1 MRALALALAAAALAA
16 CADPPAQVTVDGYT
30 GAADLGALDSYVI
43 AGPRTAIVVD
53 GQGSVDDAMQVVAM
67 LQRRDLIPIA
77 AFVTRIDPA
86 REVGLA
92 TLRLAYP
99 ELPIYAPPALAAA
112 APPLTAYPDATI
124 DVDGATVALAP
135 LTSATGEPAVALRVP
150 AADAAI
156 IGDTLADDIWLAA
169 RAGWLATDPPATRYY
184 PGRGAFPRAAAALAP
199 APAALLAATA
209 GPSPRGSD
217 RCSGA
222 RPSTPDTRAAAR

>member
-1 MRALALALAAAALAA
+1 MRALTLALAAAALAA
-16 CADPPAQVTVDGYT
+16 CADPPPQVTVDGYT
-30 GAADLGALDSYVI
+30 GAVDLGALDSYVI

-53 GQGSVDDAMQVVAM
+53 GQASVDDAMQVVAM

-77 AFVTRIDPA
+77 AFVTRLDPA

-112 APPLTAYPDATI
+112 APTLVPFPEAT
-124 DVDGATVALAP
+124 
-135 LTSATGEPAVALRVP
+135 TGEPAVALRVP

-156 IGDTLADDIWLAA
+156 IGDTLDDDAWLAA

-184 PGRGAFPRAAAALAP
+184 PGRGAFPRAAPALAP
-199 APAALLAATA
+199 APAALLAATP
-209 GPSPRGSD
+209 GPCPRGSD
-217 RCSGA
+217 RSTAA
-222 RPSTPDTRAAAR
+222 RPSTPGTRAAAR